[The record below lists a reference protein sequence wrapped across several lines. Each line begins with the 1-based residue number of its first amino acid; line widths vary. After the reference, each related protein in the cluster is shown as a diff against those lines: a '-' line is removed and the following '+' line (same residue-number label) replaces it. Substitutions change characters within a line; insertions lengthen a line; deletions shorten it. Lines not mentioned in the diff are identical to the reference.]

1 MAIKITSNFIP
12 SGDTPNPNIWTHED
26 IYGKGGFVAILTT
39 TDLPLINDHI
49 LQARRKE
56 GMLVYDATL
65 GKYWRC
71 LSETAGSGDDNWTEE
86 TFGQSITIDSGLG
99 INVTENN
106 GTYTIALNASL
117 NDLSDVDITG
127 TPSDDQV
134 LTWDGTKWIAKS
146 IKIEVDGTDNVVA
159 NATSPFILW
168 TPDAALPESKTLVGD
183 GIIDVD
189 VYNTDAVVRLFI
201 NDGSIGV
208 DKLQQ
213 KTISGVELGNNLYA
227 LTFGVGLESTDF
239 DNYDGSSAITLSI
252 DFGTGPNQV
261 AEGDHTHTL
270 DQLSDVAITNS
281 VEGDV
286 VVYSGTNGW
295 VNKNFIYGGS
305 ATSFA

>member
-168 TPDAALPESKTLVGD
+168 APDGALPESKTLVGD